1 MDLPVRKMR
10 VGCSG
15 ASEDVGIGGGGPVGS
30 GLGWRVDARAS
41 VMVDGYICAGSLRVG
56 ILEVCVKDRY

>member
-10 VGCSG
+10 VGSG
-15 ASEDVGIGGGGPVGS
+15 ESEEVGMGGGGPMGR

-41 VMVDGYICAGSLRVG
+41 VMVDGYMGDSFGVG
-56 ILEVCVKDRY
+56 ILEVCVKSRY